1 MIIYNNK
8 IFVYL
13 FIYLFIYLSIYSFI
27 YLLFIYLFI
36 LNEINKQTIN
46 DKQLISDK
54 SSKNK

>member
-8 IFVYL
+8 IF
-13 FIYLFIYLSIYSFI
+13 IYLFIHLFI
-27 YLLFIYLFI
+27 YYLFIYLFI